1 MKYKKIMLV
10 SIFLLAIL
18 AIGAVSASE
27 DIASEDIASDDNL
40 TAGDGIS
47 LIADDDPDDSGDD
60 DWGYEIENV
69 EFCSANAIENDVIVK
84 IPKAGIDGVDDN
96 FYAILDLEDEP
107 FEKELNITQIDNDDE
122 FYLIRTG
129 DLIDDAPDVDDTGGT
144 FTAQFFKDGENY
156 CFAEGDVNLYV
167 SPYFSQYSTILYN
180 NPVVILRGLPEGA
193 DELAVTVLRNN
204 SQISKKTFNVSD
216 LDDVS
221 KDWEDYEGEPVY
233 EFTDS
238 QIGITEAGEYN
249 ITLDFIKDSTLL
261 KTYSGIVNV
270 ALVNVIVAEPEEEE
284 DEEGKWIP
292 GAFHYVT
299 EDIFVIE
306 VPENLSGYYVNI
318 FKDGNQ
324 LKDNISITD
333 LIYNDGWGWQ
343 AQARSVKLNDL
354 DITESGNYSIRLEL
368 YADNGELVDN
378 VTNDIPVK
386 LVDDGVNFR
395 DIGYTEDIRDVIELS
410 ISHQISSDDYYRIY
424 LNGEFAGNITPFSFF
439 MFSMEDKFYDYYDD
453 LSENARFLKVGH
465 YDANITFV
473 HNGTENDFATGEFNV
488 FGLNLTSD
496 KDTYLAGEDILI
508 SFGADEPKYGK
519 LRPYHILG
527 WGLMGPE
534 DNQIFNTL
542 SNEELMDVWKDGV
555 FTINVGEYSDYKMG
569 SNYVLIQYEI
579 MQSEDD
585 GDGFSVFG
593 LINFNIVNETSVTV
607 EAPDVI
613 KYYKGPEKFVVTV
626 KDYVG
631 NPIDNATVKI
641 NINGVN
647 YTRTTGTDGQASLAL
662 GIPAGNYTATVF
674 YDDIKKESNVVIK
687 STVSG
692 NNITKIFKNET
703 QYYATFVDTN
713 GNLLTNA
720 TVEFNINGVFYKR
733 TTNASGVAKMNINLN
748 PGEYIITAINPNSTE
763 MYSNVVTVLP
773 NIVDNENLTK
783 YYKNDSQ
790 YVIKLLDDKGN
801 PVGANETVE
810 FNINGVLYKRTSNA
824 TGHVKLNINLD
835 PGEYIITAD
844 YKGYKTANT
853 ITVKPILET
862 EDLTMKYR
870 DGSKFEARLLDAQ
883 GNPFADQNITFNIN
897 GVFYNKIT
905 NASGIASLNI
915 NLMAGE
921 YIITSMYSNGAAVS
935 NKITISS

>member
-1 MKYKKIMLV
+1 MFNMKYKKIMLV
-10 SIFLLAIL
+10 CIFLLAIL
-18 AIGAVSASE
+18 TIGAVS
-27 DIASEDIASDDNL
+27 ASEDIASDDNL

-47 LIADDDPDDSGDD
+47 LIADDEPDDSGDD
-60 DWGYEIENV
+60 NRGYEIENV
-69 EFCSANAIENDVIVK
+69 GFCSANTIENDVMVK

-96 FYAILDLEDEP
+96 FYASLDLEGDM

-129 DLIDDAPDVDDTGGT
+129 DLMDDAPDIEWSEGT
-144 FTAQFFKDGENY
+144 FTAQFFKDGENH

-167 SPYFSQYSTILYN
+167 SPYFSQDSTILYN
-180 NPVVILRGLPEGA
+180 DPVVVLRGVPEGA
-193 DELAVTVLRNN
+193 DELAVTVLRDD
-204 SQISKKTFNVSD
+204 SQISKKTFNISD
-216 LDDVS
+216 LEDVS

-238 QIGITEAGEYN
+238 QIGITEEGKYN

-261 KTYSGIVNV
+261 KTYSEIVNV
-270 ALVNVIVAEPEEEE
+270 NFVNVIIAEAEEEW
-284 DEEGKWIP
+284 DEEGKPIP
-292 GAFHYVT
+292 GAFHYVAD
-299 EDIFVIE
+299 DIFVIK

-318 FKDGNQ
+318 FKDGSQ
-324 LKDNISITD
+324 LKDNLSITD

-368 YADNGELVDN
+368 YADNGKLLVN

-386 LVDDGVNFR
+386 IVDDTVNFR
-395 DIGYTEDIRDVIELS
+395 DVGYTEDIIDIIELS

-439 MFSMEDKFYDYYDD
+439 MFSMEDKFYDSYDD
-453 LSENARFLKVGH
+453 LYKFLKAGH

-488 FGLNLTSD
+488 LGLNLTSD
-496 KDTYLAGEDILI
+496 KDTYLEGEDILI

-519 LRPYHILG
+519 LSAYHVLG
-527 WGLMGPE
+527 WGVMGP
-534 DNQIFNTL
+534 DDRQIFDTL

-555 FTINVGEYSDYKMG
+555 FTINVGQYSDYKMG
-569 SNYVLIQYEI
+569 RNYVLVQYEI
-579 MQSEDD
+579 MQSEEDEK
-585 GDGFSVFG
+585 GFSVFD
-593 LINFNIVNETSVTV
+593 LINFNIVNETSITV

-613 KYYKGPEKFVVTV
+613 KYYKGPERFVVTV
-626 KDYVG
+626 KDYTG

-647 YTRTTGTDGQASLAL
+647 YTRTTGNDGQASMAL
-662 GIPAGNYTATVF
+662 GIPSGNYTATVICG
-674 YDDIKKESNVVIK
+674 DIKTESNVVIK

-692 NNITKIFKNET
+692 NNITKIFRNAT
-703 QYYATFVDTN
+703 QYHATFVDTN
-713 GNLLTNA
+713 GNPLTNA
-720 TVEFNINGVFYKR
+720 TVEFNINGILYKR
-733 TTNASGVAKMNINLN
+733 TSNASGVAKMNINLN
-748 PGEYIITAINPNSTE
+748 PGEYIITAFNPNSTE

-810 FNINGVLYKRTSNA
+810 FNINGVFYKRSSNA

-844 YKGYKTANT
+844 YKGYKTSNT
-853 ITVKPILET
+853 VTVKPILET

-870 DGSKFEARLLDAQ
+870 DGSKFEAKLLDAQ
-883 GNPFADQNITFNIN
+883 GNPFAGQNITFNIN
-897 GVFYNKIT
+897 GVFYNRIT
-905 NASGIASLNI
+905 DANGIARLNI

-921 YIITSMYSNGAAVS
+921 YIITSMYSNGATVS
-935 NKITISS
+935 NKITISG

>member
-1 MKYKKIMLV
+1 MVFNMKYEKIMLV
-10 SIFLLAIL
+10 CIFLLAIL
-18 AIGAVSASE
+18 TIGAVSASE
-27 DIASEDIASDDNL
+27 DIASDDNM
-40 TAGDGIS
+40 TAGDDIS
-47 LIADDDPDDSGDD
+47 LIADDEPDDSGDD
-60 DWGYEIENV
+60 DRGYEIENV
-69 EFCSANAIENDVIVK
+69 EFCSANAIENDVMVK
-84 IPKAGIDGVDDN
+84 IPKAGIDGVDDS
-96 FYAILDLEDEP
+96 FYASLDLEGDM
-107 FEKELNITQIDNDDE
+107 FEKDLNITQIDNDDE

-129 DLIDDAPDVDDTGGT
+129 DLIDDAHDIEESEGT
-144 FTAQFFKDGENY
+144 FTAQFFKDGENH

-167 SPYFSQYSTILYN
+167 SPYFSQDSTILYN
-180 NPVVILRGLPEGA
+180 DPVVLLRGVPEGA
-193 DELAVTVLRNN
+193 DELAVTVLRND
-204 SQISKKTFNVSD
+204 SQISKKTFNISD
-216 LDDVS
+216 LEDVS

-233 EFTDS
+233 EFTDG
-238 QIGITEAGEYN
+238 QIGITEEGKYN

-261 KTYSGIVNV
+261 KTYSEIVNV
-270 ALVNVIVAEPEEEE
+270 NLVNVIIAEAEEEE
-284 DEEGKWIP
+284 DEEGKPIP
-292 GAFHYVT
+292 GAFHYVAD
-299 EDIFVIE
+299 DIFVIK

-318 FKDGNQ
+318 FKDGSQ
-324 LKDNISITD
+324 LKDNLSITD

-368 YADNGELVDN
+368 YADNGKLFVN

-386 LVDDGVNFR
+386 IVDDTANFR
-395 DIGYTEDIRDVIELS
+395 DVGYTEDIIDIIKLS

-439 MFSMEDKFYDYYDD
+439 MFSMEDKFYDSYDD
-453 LSENARFLKVGH
+453 LYKFLKAGH

-488 FGLNLTSD
+488 LGLNLTSD
-496 KDTYLAGEDILI
+496 KDTYLEGEDILI

-519 LRPYHILG
+519 LSAYHVLG
-527 WGLMGPE
+527 WGVMGP
-534 DNQIFNTL
+534 DDRQIFDTL

-555 FTINVGEYSDYKMG
+555 FTINVGQYSDYKMG
-569 SNYVLIQYEI
+569 RNYVLVQYEI
-579 MQSEDD
+579 MQSEEDEK
-585 GDGFSVFG
+585 GFSVFD
-593 LINFNIVNETSVTV
+593 LINFNIVNETSITV

-626 KDYVG
+626 KDYAG

-647 YTRTTGTDGQASLAL
+647 YTRTTGNDGQASMAL
-662 GIPAGNYTATVF
+662 GIPSGNYTATVICG
-674 YDDIKKESNVVIK
+674 DIKTESNVVIK

-692 NNITKIFKNET
+692 NNITKIFRNAT
-703 QYYATFVDTN
+703 QYHATFVDTN
-713 GNLLTNA
+713 GNPLTNA
-720 TVEFNINGVFYKR
+720 TVEFNINGILYKR
-733 TTNASGVAKMNINLN
+733 TSNASGVAKMNINLN
-748 PGEYIITAINPNSTE
+748 PGEYIITAFNPNSTE

-810 FNINGVLYKRTSNA
+810 FNINGVFYKRTSNA
-824 TGHVKLNINLD
+824 TGHVKMNINLA

-844 YKGYKTANT
+844 YRGYKISNT

-862 EDLTMKYR
+862 KNLTMKYR

-883 GNPFADQNITFNIN
+883 GNPFAYQNITFNIN
-897 GVFYNKIT
+897 GVFYNKLT

-935 NKITISS
+935 NKITISG

>member
-1 MKYKKIMLV
+1 MKYEKIMLV
-10 SIFLLAIL
+10 CIFLLAIL
-18 AIGAVSASE
+18 TIGAVSASE
-27 DIASEDIASDDNL
+27 DIASDDNM
-40 TAGDGIS
+40 TAGDDIS
-47 LIADDDPDDSGDD
+47 LIADDEPDDSGDD
-60 DWGYEIENV
+60 DRGYEIENV
-69 EFCSANAIENDVIVK
+69 EFCSANAIENDVMVK
-84 IPKAGIDGVDDN
+84 IPKAGIDGVDDS
-96 FYAILDLEDEP
+96 FYASLDLEGDM
-107 FEKELNITQIDNDDE
+107 FEKDLNITQIDNDDE

-129 DLIDDAPDVDDTGGT
+129 DLIDDAPDIEWSEGT
-144 FTAQFFKDGENY
+144 FTAQFFKDGENH

-167 SPYFSQYSTILYN
+167 SPYFSQDSTILFN
-180 NPVVILRGLPEGA
+180 DPVVVLRGVPEGA
-193 DELAVTVLRNN
+193 DELAVTVLRDG
-204 SQISKKTFNVSD
+204 SQISKKTFNISD

-233 EFTDS
+233 EFTDG
-238 QIGITEAGEYN
+238 QIGITEEGKYN

-261 KTYSGIVNV
+261 KTYSEIVNV
-270 ALVNVIVAEPEEEE
+270 NLVNVIIAEAEEEE
-284 DEEGKWIP
+284 DEEGKPIP
-292 GAFHYVT
+292 GAFHYVAD
-299 EDIFVIE
+299 DIFVIK

-318 FKDGNQ
+318 FKDGSQ
-324 LKDNISITD
+324 LKDNLSITD

-368 YADNGELVDN
+368 YADNGKLLVN

-386 LVDDGVNFR
+386 IVDDTANFR
-395 DIGYTEDIRDVIELS
+395 DVGYTEDIIDIIELS

-439 MFSMEDKFYDYYDD
+439 MFSMEDKFYDSYDD
-453 LSENARFLKVGH
+453 LYKFLKAGH

-488 FGLNLTSD
+488 LGLNLTSD
-496 KDTYLAGEDILI
+496 KDTYLEGEDILI

-519 LRPYHILG
+519 LSAYHVLG
-527 WGLMGPE
+527 WGVMGP
-534 DNQIFNTL
+534 DDRQIFDTL

-555 FTINVGEYSDYKMG
+555 FTINVGQYSDYKMG
-569 SNYVLIQYEI
+569 RNYVLVQYEI
-579 MQSEDD
+579 MQSEEDEK
-585 GDGFSVFG
+585 GFSVFD
-593 LINFNIVNETSVTV
+593 LINFNIVNETSITV

-626 KDYVG
+626 KDYAG

-647 YTRTTGTDGQASLAL
+647 YTRTTGNDGQASMAL
-662 GIPAGNYTATVF
+662 GIPSGNYTATVICG
-674 YDDIKKESNVVIK
+674 DIKTESNVVIK

-692 NNITKIFKNET
+692 NNITKIFRNAT

-713 GNLLTNA
+713 GNPLTNA
-720 TVEFNINGVFYKR
+720 TVEFNINGILYKR
-733 TTNASGVAKMNINLN
+733 TSNASGVAKMNINLN
-748 PGEYIITAINPNSTE
+748 PGEYIITAFNPNSTE

-810 FNINGVLYKRTSNA
+810 FNINGVFYKRTSNA
-824 TGHVKLNINLD
+824 TGHVKMNINLA

-844 YKGYKTANT
+844 YRGYKISNT

-862 EDLTMKYR
+862 KNLTMKYR

-883 GNPFADQNITFNIN
+883 GNPFAYQNITFNIN
-897 GVFYNKIT
+897 GVFYNKLT

-935 NKITISS
+935 NKITISG

>member
-1 MKYKKIMLV
+1 MVFNMKYEKIMLV
-10 SIFLLAIL
+10 CIFLLAIL
-18 AIGAVSASE
+18 TIGAVS
-27 DIASEDIASDDNL
+27 ASEDIASDDNL

-47 LIADDDPDDSGDD
+47 LIADDEPDDSGDD
-60 DWGYEIENV
+60 NRGYEIENV
-69 EFCSANAIENDVIVK
+69 GFCSANTIENDVMVK

-96 FYAILDLEDEP
+96 FYASLDLEGDM

-129 DLIDDAPDVDDTGGT
+129 DLMDDAPDIEWSEGT
-144 FTAQFFKDGENY
+144 FTAQFFKDGENH

-167 SPYFSQYSTILYN
+167 SPYFSQDSTILYN
-180 NPVVILRGLPEGA
+180 DPVVVLRGVPEGA
-193 DELAVTVLRNN
+193 DELAVTVLRDD
-204 SQISKKTFNVSD
+204 SQISKKTFNISD
-216 LDDVS
+216 LEDVS

-238 QIGITEAGEYN
+238 QIGITEEGKYN

-261 KTYSGIVNV
+261 KTYSEIVNV
-270 ALVNVIVAEPEEEE
+270 NLVNVIIAEAGEEE
-284 DEEGKWIP
+284 DEEGKPIP
-292 GAFHYVT
+292 GAFHYVAD
-299 EDIFVIE
+299 DIFVIK

-318 FKDGNQ
+318 FKDGSQ
-324 LKDNISITD
+324 LKDNLSITD

-368 YADNGELVDN
+368 YADNGKLLVN

-386 LVDDGVNFR
+386 IVDDTVNFR
-395 DIGYTEDIRDVIELS
+395 DVGYTEDIIDIIELS

-439 MFSMEDKFYDYYDD
+439 MFSMEDKFYDSYDD
-453 LSENARFLKVGH
+453 LYKFLKAGH

-488 FGLNLTSD
+488 LGLNLTSD
-496 KDTYLAGEDILI
+496 KDTYLEGEDILI

-519 LRPYHILG
+519 LSAYHVLG
-527 WGLMGPE
+527 WGVMGP
-534 DNQIFNTL
+534 DDRQIFDTL

-555 FTINVGEYSDYKMG
+555 FTINVGQYSDYKMG
-569 SNYVLIQYEI
+569 RNYVLVQYEI
-579 MQSEDD
+579 MQSEEDEK
-585 GDGFSVFG
+585 GFSVFD
-593 LINFNIVNETSVTV
+593 LINFNIVNETSITV

-613 KYYKGPEKFVVTV
+613 KYYKGPERFVVTV
-626 KDYVG
+626 KDYAG

-647 YTRTTGTDGQASLAL
+647 YTRTTGNDGQASMAL
-662 GIPAGNYTATVF
+662 GIPSGNYTATVICG
-674 YDDIKKESNVVIK
+674 DIKTESNVVIK

-692 NNITKIFKNET
+692 NNITKIFRNAT
-703 QYYATFVDTN
+703 QYHATFVDTN
-713 GNLLTNA
+713 GNPLTNA
-720 TVEFNINGVFYKR
+720 TVEFNINGILYKR
-733 TTNASGVAKMNINLN
+733 TSNASGVAKMNINLN
-748 PGEYIITAINPNSTE
+748 PGEYIITAFNPNSTE

-810 FNINGVLYKRTSNA
+810 FNINGVFYKRTSNA
-824 TGHVKLNINLD
+824 TGHVKMNINLA

-844 YKGYKTANT
+844 YRGYKISNT

-862 EDLTMKYR
+862 KNLTMKYR

-883 GNPFADQNITFNIN
+883 GNPFAYQNITFNIN
-897 GVFYNKIT
+897 GVFYNKLT

-935 NKITISS
+935 NKITISG

>member
-1 MKYKKIMLV
+1 MVFNMKYEKIMLV
-10 SIFLLAIL
+10 CIFLLAIL
-18 AIGAVSASE
+18 TIGAVS
-27 DIASEDIASDDNL
+27 ASEDIASDDNL

-47 LIADDDPDDSGDD
+47 LIADDEPDDSGDD
-60 DWGYEIENV
+60 NRGYEIENV
-69 EFCSANAIENDVIVK
+69 GFCSANTIENDVMVK

-96 FYAILDLEDEP
+96 FYASLDLEGDM

-129 DLIDDAPDVDDTGGT
+129 DLIDDAPDIEWSEGT
-144 FTAQFFKDGENY
+144 FTAQFFKDGENH

-167 SPYFSQYSTILYN
+167 SPYFSQYSTILFN
-180 NPVVILRGLPEGA
+180 DPVVVLRGVPEGA
-193 DELAVTVLRNN
+193 DELAVTVLRDD
-204 SQISKKTFNVSD
+204 SQISKKTFNISD
-216 LDDVS
+216 LEDVS

-238 QIGITEAGEYN
+238 QIGITEEGKYN

-261 KTYSGIVNV
+261 KTYSEIVNV
-270 ALVNVIVAEPEEEE
+270 NLVNVIIAEAEEEE
-284 DEEGKWIP
+284 DEEGKPIP
-292 GAFHYVT
+292 GAFHYVAD
-299 EDIFVIE
+299 DIFVIK

-318 FKDGNQ
+318 FKDGSQ
-324 LKDNISITD
+324 LKDNLSITD

-368 YADNGELVDN
+368 YADNGKLLVN

-386 LVDDGVNFR
+386 IVDDTANFR
-395 DIGYTEDIRDVIELS
+395 DVGYTEDIIDIIELS

-439 MFSMEDKFYDYYDD
+439 MFSMEDKFYDSYDD
-453 LSENARFLKVGH
+453 LYKFLKAGH

-488 FGLNLTSD
+488 LGLNLTSD
-496 KDTYLAGEDILI
+496 KDTYLEGEDILI

-519 LRPYHILG
+519 LSAYHVLG
-527 WGLMGPE
+527 WGVMGP
-534 DNQIFNTL
+534 DDRQIFDTL

-555 FTINVGEYSDYKMG
+555 FTINVGQYSDYKMG
-569 SNYVLIQYEI
+569 RNYVLVQYEI
-579 MQSEDD
+579 MQSEEDEE
-585 GDGFSVFG
+585 GFSVFD
-593 LINFNIVNETSVTV
+593 LINFNIVNETSITV

-613 KYYKGPEKFVVTV
+613 KYYKGPERFVVTV
-626 KDYVG
+626 KDYAG

-647 YTRTTGTDGQASLAL
+647 YTRTTGNGGQTSVAL
-662 GIPAGNYTATVF
+662 GIPVGNYTATVIC
-674 YDDIKKESNVVIK
+674 DDIKMESNVVIK

-692 NNITKIFKNET
+692 NNITKIFRNAT
-703 QYYATFVDTN
+703 QYYATFIDTN
-713 GNLLTNA
+713 GNLLTNT

-733 TTNASGVAKMNINLN
+733 TSNASGVAKMNINLN

-783 YYKNDSQ
+783 YYRNDSQ

-810 FNINGVLYKRTSNA
+810 FNINGVFYKRSSNA
-824 TGHVKLNINLD
+824 TGHVKLNINLA

-844 YKGYKTANT
+844 YKGYKTSNT
-853 ITVKPILET
+853 VTVKPILET
-862 EDLTMKYR
+862 KDLTMKYR
-870 DGSKFEARLLDAQ
+870 DGSKFEAKLLDAQ
-883 GNPFADQNITFNIN
+883 GNPFAGQNITFNIN
-897 GVFYNKIT
+897 GVFYNRIT
-905 NASGIASLNI
+905 DANGIARLNI

-921 YIITSMYSNGAAVS
+921 YIITSMYSNGATVS
-935 NKITISS
+935 NKITISG

>member
-1 MKYKKIMLV
+1 MKYEKIMLV
-10 SIFLLAIL
+10 CIFLLAIL
-18 AIGAVSASE
+18 TIGAVS
-27 DIASEDIASDDNL
+27 ASEDIASDDNL

-47 LIADDDPDDSGDD
+47 LIADDEPDDSGDD
-60 DWGYEIENV
+60 NRGYEIENV
-69 EFCSANAIENDVIVK
+69 GFCSANTIENDVMVK

-96 FYAILDLEDEP
+96 FYASLDLEGDM

-129 DLIDDAPDVDDTGGT
+129 DLIDDAPDIEWSEGT
-144 FTAQFFKDGENY
+144 FTAQFFKDGENH

-167 SPYFSQYSTILYN
+167 SPYFSQDSTILYN
-180 NPVVILRGLPEGA
+180 DPVVVLRGVPEGA
-193 DELAVTVLRNN
+193 DELAVTVLRDD
-204 SQISKKTFNVSD
+204 SQISKKTFNISD
-216 LDDVS
+216 LEDVS

-238 QIGITEAGEYN
+238 QIGITEEGKYN

-261 KTYSGIVNV
+261 KTYSEIVNV
-270 ALVNVIVAEPEEEE
+270 NLVNVIIAEAEEEE
-284 DEEGKWIP
+284 DEEGKPIP
-292 GAFHYVT
+292 GAFHYVAD
-299 EDIFVIE
+299 DIFVIK

-318 FKDGNQ
+318 FKDGSQ
-324 LKDNISITD
+324 LKDNLSITD

-368 YADNGELVDN
+368 YADNGKLLVN

-386 LVDDGVNFR
+386 IVDDTANFR
-395 DIGYTEDIRDVIELS
+395 DVGYTEDIIDIIELS

-439 MFSMEDKFYDYYDD
+439 MFSMEDKFYDSYDD
-453 LSENARFLKVGH
+453 LYKFLKAGH

-488 FGLNLTSD
+488 LGLNLTSD
-496 KDTYLAGEDILI
+496 KDTYLEGEDILI

-519 LRPYHILG
+519 LSAYHVLG
-527 WGLMGPE
+527 WGVMGP
-534 DNQIFNTL
+534 DDRQIFDTL

-555 FTINVGEYSDYKMG
+555 FTINVGQYSDYKMG
-569 SNYVLIQYEI
+569 RNYVLVQYEI
-579 MQSEDD
+579 MQSEEDEE
-585 GDGFSVFG
+585 GFSVFD
-593 LINFNIVNETSVTV
+593 LINFNIVNETSITV

-613 KYYKGPEKFVVTV
+613 KYYKGPERFVVTV
-626 KDYVG
+626 KDYAG

-647 YTRTTGTDGQASLAL
+647 YTRTTGNGGQTSVAL
-662 GIPAGNYTATVF
+662 GIPVGNYTATVIC
-674 YDDIKKESNVVIK
+674 DDIKMESNVVIK

-692 NNITKIFKNET
+692 NNITKIFRNAT
-703 QYYATFVDTN
+703 QYYATFIDTN
-713 GNLLTNA
+713 GNLLTNT

-733 TTNASGVAKMNINLN
+733 TSNASGVAKMNINLN

-783 YYKNDSQ
+783 YYRNDSQ

-810 FNINGVLYKRTSNA
+810 FNINGVFYKRSSNA
-824 TGHVKLNINLD
+824 TGHVKLNINLA

-844 YKGYKTANT
+844 YKGYKTSNT
-853 ITVKPILET
+853 VTVKPILET
-862 EDLTMKYR
+862 KDLTMKYR
-870 DGSKFEARLLDAQ
+870 DGSKFEAKLLDAQ
-883 GNPFADQNITFNIN
+883 GNPFAGQNITFNIN
-897 GVFYNKIT
+897 GVFYNRIT
-905 NASGIASLNI
+905 DANGIARLNI

-921 YIITSMYSNGAAVS
+921 YIITSMYSNGATVS
-935 NKITISS
+935 NKITISG

>member
-1 MKYKKIMLV
+1 MVFNMKYEKIMLV
-10 SIFLLAIL
+10 CIFLLAIL
-18 AIGAVSASE
+18 TIGAVS
-27 DIASEDIASDDNL
+27 ASEDIASDDNL

-47 LIADDDPDDSGDD
+47 LIADDEPDDSGDD
-60 DWGYEIENV
+60 NRGYEIENV
-69 EFCSANAIENDVIVK
+69 GFCSANTIENDVMVK

-96 FYAILDLEDEP
+96 FYASLDLEGDM

-129 DLIDDAPDVDDTGGT
+129 DLIDDAPDIEWSEGT
-144 FTAQFFKDGENY
+144 FTAQFFKDGENH

-167 SPYFSQYSTILYN
+167 SPYFSQDSTILYN
-180 NPVVILRGLPEGA
+180 DPVVVLRGVPEGA
-193 DELAVTVLRNN
+193 DELAVTVLRDD
-204 SQISKKTFNVSD
+204 SQISKKTFNISD
-216 LDDVS
+216 LEDVS

-238 QIGITEAGEYN
+238 QIGITEEGKYN

-261 KTYSGIVNV
+261 KTYSEIVNV
-270 ALVNVIVAEPEEEE
+270 NLVNVIIAEAEEEE
-284 DEEGKWIP
+284 DEEGKPIP
-292 GAFHYVT
+292 GAFHYVAD
-299 EDIFVIE
+299 DIFVIK

-318 FKDGNQ
+318 FKDGSQ
-324 LKDNISITD
+324 LKDNLSITD

-368 YADNGELVDN
+368 YADNGKLLVN

-386 LVDDGVNFR
+386 IVDDTANFR
-395 DIGYTEDIRDVIELS
+395 DVGYTEDIIDIIELS

-439 MFSMEDKFYDYYDD
+439 MFSMEDKFYDSYDD
-453 LSENARFLKVGH
+453 LYKFLKAGH

-488 FGLNLTSD
+488 LGLNLTSD
-496 KDTYLAGEDILI
+496 KDTYLEGEDILI

-519 LRPYHILG
+519 LSAYHVLG
-527 WGLMGPE
+527 WGVMGP
-534 DNQIFNTL
+534 DDRQIFDTL

-555 FTINVGEYSDYKMG
+555 FTINVGQYSDYKMG
-569 SNYVLIQYEI
+569 RNYVLVQYEI
-579 MQSEDD
+579 MQSEEDEE
-585 GDGFSVFG
+585 GFSVFD
-593 LINFNIVNETSVTV
+593 LINFNIVNETSITV

-613 KYYKGPEKFVVTV
+613 KYYKGPERFVVTV
-626 KDYVG
+626 KDYAG

-647 YTRTTGTDGQASLAL
+647 YTRTTGNGGQTSVAL
-662 GIPAGNYTATVF
+662 GIPVGNYTATVIC
-674 YDDIKKESNVVIK
+674 DDIKMESNVVIK

-692 NNITKIFKNET
+692 NNITKIFRNAT
-703 QYYATFVDTN
+703 QYYATFIDTN
-713 GNLLTNA
+713 GNLLTNT

-733 TTNASGVAKMNINLN
+733 SSNASGVARMNINLN

-783 YYKNDSQ
+783 YYRNDSQ

-810 FNINGVLYKRTSNA
+810 FNINGVFYKRSSNA
-824 TGHVKLNINLD
+824 TGHVKLNINLA

-844 YKGYKTANT
+844 YKGYKTSNT
-853 ITVKPILET
+853 VTVKPILET

-870 DGSKFEARLLDAQ
+870 DGSKFEAKLLDAQ
-883 GNPFADQNITFNIN
+883 GNPFAGQNITFNIN
-897 GVFYNKIT
+897 GVFYNRIT
-905 NASGIASLNI
+905 DANGIARLNI

-921 YIITSMYSNGAAVS
+921 YIITSMYSNGATVS
-935 NKITISS
+935 NKITISG

>member
-1 MKYKKIMLV
+1 MVFNMKYEKIMLV
-10 SIFLLAIL
+10 CIFLLAIL
-18 AIGAVSASE
+18 TIGAVS
-27 DIASEDIASDDNL
+27 ASEDIASDDNL

-47 LIADDDPDDSGDD
+47 LIADDEPDDSGDD
-60 DWGYEIENV
+60 NRGYEIENV
-69 EFCSANAIENDVIVK
+69 GFCSANTIENDVMVK

-96 FYAILDLEDEP
+96 FYASLDLEGDM

-129 DLIDDAPDVDDTGGT
+129 DLMDDAPDIEWSEGT
-144 FTAQFFKDGENY
+144 FTAQFFKDGENH

-167 SPYFSQYSTILYN
+167 SPYFSQDSTILYN
-180 NPVVILRGLPEGA
+180 DPVVVLRGVPEGA
-193 DELAVTVLRNN
+193 DELAVTVLRDD
-204 SQISKKTFNVSD
+204 SQISKKTFNISD
-216 LDDVS
+216 LEDVS

-238 QIGITEAGEYN
+238 QIGITEEGKYN

-261 KTYSGIVNV
+261 KTYSEIVNV
-270 ALVNVIVAEPEEEE
+270 NLVNVIIAEAGEEE
-284 DEEGKWIP
+284 DEEGKPIP
-292 GAFHYVT
+292 GAFHYVAD
-299 EDIFVIE
+299 DIFVIK

-318 FKDGNQ
+318 FKDGSQ
-324 LKDNISITD
+324 LKDNLSITD
-333 LIYNDGWGWQ
+333 LIYNNGWGWQ

-368 YADNGELVDN
+368 YADNGKLLVN

-386 LVDDGVNFR
+386 IVDDTVNFR
-395 DIGYTEDIRDVIELS
+395 DVGYTEDIIDIIELS

-439 MFSMEDKFYDYYDD
+439 MFSMEDKFYDSYDD
-453 LSENARFLKVGH
+453 LYKFLKAGH

-488 FGLNLTSD
+488 LGLNLTSD
-496 KDTYLAGEDILI
+496 KDTYLEGEDILI

-519 LRPYHILG
+519 LSAYHVLG
-527 WGLMGPE
+527 WGVMGP
-534 DNQIFNTL
+534 DDRQIFDTL

-555 FTINVGEYSDYKMG
+555 FTINVGQYSDYKMG
-569 SNYVLIQYEI
+569 RNYVLVQYEI
-579 MQSEDD
+579 MQSEEDEK
-585 GDGFSVFG
+585 GFSVFD
-593 LINFNIVNETSVTV
+593 LINFNIVNETSITV

-613 KYYKGPEKFVVTV
+613 KYYKGPERFVVTV
-626 KDYVG
+626 KDYTG

-647 YTRTTGTDGQASLAL
+647 YTRTTGNDGQASMAL
-662 GIPAGNYTATVF
+662 GIPSGNYTATVICG
-674 YDDIKKESNVVIK
+674 DIKTESNVVIK

-692 NNITKIFKNET
+692 NNITKIFRNAT
-703 QYYATFVDTN
+703 QYHATFVDTN
-713 GNLLTNA
+713 GNPLTNA
-720 TVEFNINGVFYKR
+720 TVEFNINGILYKR
-733 TTNASGVAKMNINLN
+733 TSNASGVAKMNINLN
-748 PGEYIITAINPNSTE
+748 PGEYIITAFNPNSTE

-810 FNINGVLYKRTSNA
+810 FNINGVFYKRTSNA
-824 TGHVKLNINLD
+824 SGHVKMNINLA

-844 YKGYKTANT
+844 YRGYKISNT

-862 EDLTMKYR
+862 KNLTMKYR

-883 GNPFADQNITFNIN
+883 GNPFAYQNITFNIN
-897 GVFYNKIT
+897 GVFYNKLT

-935 NKITISS
+935 NKITISG

>member
-1 MKYKKIMLV
+1 MVFNMKYEKIMLV
-10 SIFLLAIL
+10 CIFLLAIL
-18 AIGAVSASE
+18 TIGAVSASG
-27 DIASEDIASDDNL
+27 DIASDDNMA
-40 TAGDGIS
+40 AGDGIT
-47 LIADDDPDDSGDD
+47 LIADDEPDDSGDD
-60 DWGYEIENV
+60 DRGYEIENV
-69 EFCSANAIENDVIVK
+69 EFCSANAIENDVMVK

-96 FYAILDLEDEP
+96 FYASLDLEGDM

-129 DLIDDAPDVDDTGGT
+129 DLIDDAPDVDWCEGT
-144 FTAQFFKDGENY
+144 FTAQFFKDGENH
-156 CFAEGDVNLYV
+156 CFTEGDVNLYV

-180 NPVVILRGLPEGA
+180 DPVVVLRGVPEGA
-193 DELAVTVLRNN
+193 DELAVTVLRND
-204 SQISKKTFNVSD
+204 SQISKKTFNISD
-216 LDDVS
+216 LEDVS

-233 EFTDS
+233 EFTDG
-238 QIGITEAGEYN
+238 QIGITEEGKYN

-261 KTYSGIVNV
+261 KTYSEIVNV
-270 ALVNVIVAEPEEEE
+270 NLVNVIIAEAEEEE
-284 DEEGKWIP
+284 DEEGKPIP
-292 GAFHYVT
+292 GAFHYVAD
-299 EDIFVIE
+299 DIFVIK

-318 FKDGNQ
+318 FKDGSQ
-324 LKDNISITD
+324 LKDNLSITD

-368 YADNGELVDN
+368 YADNGKLLVN

-386 LVDDGVNFR
+386 IVDDTANFR
-395 DIGYTEDIRDVIELS
+395 DVGYTEDIIDIIELS

-439 MFSMEDKFYDYYDD
+439 MFSMEDKFYDSYDD
-453 LSENARFLKVGH
+453 LYKFLKAGH

-488 FGLNLTSD
+488 LGLNLTSD
-496 KDTYLAGEDILI
+496 KDTYLEGEDILI

-519 LRPYHILG
+519 LSAYHVLG
-527 WGLMGPE
+527 WGVMGP
-534 DNQIFNTL
+534 DDRQIFDTL

-555 FTINVGEYSDYKMG
+555 FTINVGQYSDYKMG
-569 SNYVLIQYEI
+569 RNYVLVQYEI
-579 MQSEDD
+579 MQSEEDEK
-585 GDGFSVFG
+585 GFSVFD
-593 LINFNIVNETSVTV
+593 LINFNIVNETSITV

-613 KYYKGPEKFVVTV
+613 KYYKGPERFVVTV
-626 KDYVG
+626 KDYAG

-647 YTRTTGTDGQASLAL
+647 YTRTTGNGGQTSVAL
-662 GIPAGNYTATVF
+662 GIPVGNYTATVI
-674 YDDIKKESNVVIK
+674 YDDIKMESNVVIK

-692 NNITKIFKNET
+692 NNITKIFRNAT

-713 GNLLTNA
+713 GNLLTNT

-733 TTNASGVAKMNINLN
+733 TSNASGVAKMNINLN
-748 PGEYIITAINPNSTE
+748 PGEYIITTINPNSTE

-810 FNINGVLYKRTSNA
+810 FNINGVFYKRSSNA

-844 YKGYKTANT
+844 YKGYKTSNT
-853 ITVKPILET
+853 VTVKPILET

-870 DGSKFEARLLDAQ
+870 DGSKFEAKLLDAQ
-883 GNPFADQNITFNIN
+883 GNPFAGQNITFNIN
-897 GVFYNKIT
+897 GVFYNRIT
-905 NASGIASLNI
+905 DANGIARLNI

-921 YIITSMYSNGAAVS
+921 YIITSMYSNGATVS